1 MRLKSI
7 ITVIALI
14 LIMFMSAIE
23 SSIISLALPTI
34 KQDLNAGNL
43 ISLIFTAYF
52 IALVIANPIVGELL
66 SRFKIIYVAIAG
78 LLLFSIGSFMCGL
91 STNFTMLIISRVI
104 QGFGSGVLMS
114 LSQIVPKLA
123 FEIPLRY
130 KIMGIVGSVWG
141 ISSII
146 GPLLGGGILEFA
158 TWHWL
163 FYINIPIAIIAI
175 ILVIWTFHFPEEET
189 VAKSKFD
196 TKGLT
201 LFYVFI
207 GLIMFALLNQQLLLL
222 NFLSFILAIVV
233 AMCLFKVEKHVSSPF
248 LPVVEFNRSITLVFI
263 TDLLTAICLMGFNLY
278 IPVYLQEQLGLS
290 PLQSGL
296 VIFPLS
302 VAWITLN
309 FNLHLSVAWITLNF
323 NLHRIEAKLS
333 RKVIYL
339 LSFTLLLVSS
349 IIISFGIKLP
359 VLIAFVLILAGLSF
373 GYIYTKDSVIVQ
385 EETSP
390 LQMKKMMSFYG
401 LTKNLGASIG
411 STIMGYLYA
420 IQSGIFGPNL
430 HNVLSAVA
438 VISIGLIV
446 LWVVFFKEQSSQS
459 KE

>member
-7 ITVIALI
+7 VTVIALI
-14 LIMFMSAIE
+14 LIMFMAAIE

-66 SRFKIIYVAIAG
+66 TRFKIIYIAIAG
-78 LLLFSIGSFMCGL
+78 LTLFTVGSLMSGL
-91 STNFTMLIISRVI
+91 STHFSMLVISRVI
-104 QGFGSGVLMS
+104 QGFGSGVMMS

-175 ILVIWTFHFPEEET
+175 ILVVWTFHFPEEET

-196 TKGLT
+196 TKGIT
-201 LFYVFI
+201 LFYIFI
-207 GLIMFALLNQQLLLL
+207 GLIMFALLNQQHLYL
-222 NFLSFILAIVV
+222 NIIGFVLAILV
-233 AMCLFKVEKHVSSPF
+233 ALRLFNVEKKVSSPF
-248 LPVVEFNRSITLVFI
+248 LPVAEFNRMITLVFI
-263 TDLLTAICLMGFNLY
+263 TDLLTAVCLMGFNLY

-309 FNLHLSVAWITLNF
+309 FNLH
-323 NLHRIEAKLS
+323 HIEAKLS

-339 LSFTLLLVSS
+339 SSFTLLLLSS
-349 IIISFGIKLP
+349 IIIAFGIKLP
-359 VLIAFVLILAGLSF
+359 ILIACVLILSGLSF

-390 LQMKKMMSFYG
+390 IQMKKMMSFYG
-401 LTKNLGASIG
+401 LTKNLVASIG

-420 IQSGIFGPNL
+420 LKSGLFGANL
-430 HNVLSAVA
+430 HNILGVVSL
-438 VISIGLIV
+438 ISVGLIV
-446 LWVVFFKEQSSQS
+446 VWLIFYREAASQTKE
-459 KE
+459 

>member
-66 SRFKIIYVAIAG
+66 SRFKIIYVAITG

-196 TKGLT
+196 TKGLA

-296 VIFPLS
+296 VIFP
-302 VAWITLN
+302 
-309 FNLHLSVAWITLNF
+309 LSVAWITLNF

>member
-7 ITVIALI
+7 VTVIALI
-14 LIMFMSAIE
+14 LIMFMAAIE

-66 SRFKIIYVAIAG
+66 TRFKIIYIAIAG
-78 LLLFSIGSFMCGL
+78 LTLFTVGSLMSGL
-91 STNFTMLIISRVI
+91 STHFSMLIISRVI
-104 QGFGSGVLMS
+104 QGFGSGVMMS

-163 FYINIPIAIIAI
+163 FYINIPIPIIAI
-175 ILVIWTFHFPEEET
+175 ILVVWTFHFPEEET

-196 TKGLT
+196 TKGIT
-201 LFYVFI
+201 LFYIFI
-207 GLIMFALLNQQLLLL
+207 GLIMFALLNQQHLYL
-222 NFLSFILAIVV
+222 NIIGFVLAILV
-233 AMCLFKVEKHVSSPF
+233 ALRLFNVEKKVSSPF
-248 LPVVEFNRSITLVFI
+248 LPVAEFNRMITLVFI
-263 TDLLTAICLMGFNLY
+263 TDLLTAVCLMGFNLY

-309 FNLHLSVAWITLNF
+309 FNLH
-323 NLHRIEAKLS
+323 HIEAKLS

-339 LSFTLLLVSS
+339 SSFTLLLLSS
-349 IIISFGIKLP
+349 IIIAFGIKLP
-359 VLIAFVLILAGLSF
+359 ILIACVLILSGLSF

-390 LQMKKMMSFYG
+390 IQMKKMMSFYG

-420 IQSGIFGPNL
+420 LKSGLFGANL
-430 HNVLSAVA
+430 HNILGVVSL
-438 VISIGLIV
+438 ISVGLIV
-446 LWVVFFKEQSSQS
+446 VWLIFYREAASQTKE
-459 KE
+459 

>member
-23 SSIISLALPTI
+23 SSIISLALPII

-309 FNLHLSVAWITLNF
+309 FNLH
-323 NLHRIEAKLS
+323 RIEAKLS

>member
-78 LLLFSIGSFMCGL
+78 LLLFSIGSLMCGL

-233 AMCLFKVEKHVSSPF
+233 AIRLFKVEKHVSSPF

-309 FNLHLSVAWITLNF
+309 FNLH
-323 NLHRIEAKLS
+323 RIEAKLS

-359 VLIAFVLILAGLSF
+359 LLIAFVLILAGLSF

-390 LQMKKMMSFYG
+390 LQMKKMMLFYG

-420 IQSGIFGPNL
+420 IQSAIFGPNL

-438 VISIGLIV
+438 VISTGLIV
-446 LWVVFFKEQSSQS
+446 LWVVFFKEQLSQS

>member
-7 ITVIALI
+7 VTVIALI
-14 LIMFMSAIE
+14 LIMFMAAIE

-66 SRFKIIYVAIAG
+66 TRFKIIYIAIAG
-78 LLLFSIGSFMCGL
+78 LTLFTVGSLMSGL
-91 STNFTMLIISRVI
+91 STHFSMLVISRVI
-104 QGFGSGVLMS
+104 QGFGSGVMMS

-175 ILVIWTFHFPEEET
+175 ILVVWTFHFPEEET

-196 TKGLT
+196 TKGIT
-201 LFYVFI
+201 LFYIFI
-207 GLIMFALLNQQLLLL
+207 GLIMFALLNQQHLYL
-222 NFLSFILAIVV
+222 NIIGFVLAILV
-233 AMCLFKVEKHVSSPF
+233 ALRLFNVEKKVSSPF
-248 LPVVEFNRSITLVFI
+248 LPVAEFNRMITLVFI
-263 TDLLTAICLMGFNLY
+263 TDLLTAVCLMGFNLY

-309 FNLHLSVAWITLNF
+309 FNSH
-323 NLHRIEAKLS
+323 HIEAKLS

-339 LSFTLLLVSS
+339 SSFTLLLLSS
-349 IIISFGIKLP
+349 IIIAFGIKLP
-359 VLIAFVLILAGLSF
+359 ILIACVLILSGLSF

-390 LQMKKMMSFYG
+390 IQMKKMMSFYG

-420 IQSGIFGPNL
+420 LKSGLFGANL
-430 HNVLSAVA
+430 HNILGVVSL
-438 VISIGLIV
+438 ISVGLIV
-446 LWVVFFKEQSSQS
+446 VWLIFYREAASQTKE
-459 KE
+459 

>member
-14 LIMFMSAIE
+14 LIMFMSEIE

-309 FNLHLSVAWITLNF
+309 FNLH
-323 NLHRIEAKLS
+323 RIEAKLS

>member
-201 LFYVFI
+201 LFYVLI

-296 VIFPLS
+296 VIFP
-302 VAWITLN
+302 
-309 FNLHLSVAWITLNF
+309 LSVAWITLNF

>member
-263 TDLLTAICLMGFNLY
+263 TALLTAICLMGFNLY

-296 VIFPLS
+296 VIFP
-302 VAWITLN
+302 
-309 FNLHLSVAWITLNF
+309 LSVAWITLNF

>member
-201 LFYVFI
+201 LFYIFI

-302 VAWITLN
+302 L
-309 FNLHLSVAWITLNF
+309 AWITLNF

>member
-222 NFLSFILAIVV
+222 NFLSFILVIVV

-296 VIFPLS
+296 VIFP
-302 VAWITLN
+302 
-309 FNLHLSVAWITLNF
+309 LSVAWITLNF

>member
-1 MRLKSI
+1 KSI

-278 IPVYLQEQLGLS
+278 ISVYLQEQLGLS

-296 VIFPLS
+296 VIFP
-302 VAWITLN
+302 
-309 FNLHLSVAWITLNF
+309 LSVAWITLNF

>member
-309 FNLHLSVAWITLNF
+309 FNLH
-323 NLHRIEAKLS
+323 RIEAKLS

-385 EETSP
+385 EETSS

>member
-7 ITVIALI
+7 VTVIALI
-14 LIMFMSAIE
+14 LIMFMAAIE

-66 SRFKIIYVAIAG
+66 TRFKIIYIAIAG
-78 LLLFSIGSFMCGL
+78 LTLFTVGSLMSGL
-91 STNFTMLIISRVI
+91 STHFSMLVISRVI
-104 QGFGSGVLMS
+104 QGFGSGVMMS

-175 ILVIWTFHFPEEET
+175 TLVVWTFHFPEEET

-196 TKGLT
+196 TKGIT
-201 LFYVFI
+201 LFYIFI
-207 GLIMFALLNQQLLLL
+207 GLIMFALLNQQHLYL
-222 NFLSFILAIVV
+222 NIIGFVLAILV
-233 AMCLFKVEKHVSSPF
+233 ALRLFNVEKKVSSPF
-248 LPVVEFNRSITLVFI
+248 LPVAEFNRMITLVFI
-263 TDLLTAICLMGFNLY
+263 TDLLTAVCLMGFNLY

-309 FNLHLSVAWITLNF
+309 FNLH
-323 NLHRIEAKLS
+323 HIEAKLS

-339 LSFTLLLVSS
+339 SSFTLLLLSS
-349 IIISFGIKLP
+349 IIIAFGIKLP
-359 VLIAFVLILAGLSF
+359 ILIACVLILSGLSF

-390 LQMKKMMSFYG
+390 IQMKKMMSFYG

-420 IQSGIFGPNL
+420 LKSGLFGANL
-430 HNVLSAVA
+430 HNILGVVSL
-438 VISIGLIV
+438 ISVGLIV
-446 LWVVFFKEQSSQS
+446 VWLIFYREAASQTKE
-459 KE
+459 

>member
-309 FNLHLSVAWITLNF
+309 FNLH
-323 NLHRIEAKLS
+323 RIEAKLS

-359 VLIAFVLILAGLSF
+359 VLVAFVLILAGLSF

>member
-309 FNLHLSVAWITLNF
+309 FNLH
-323 NLHRIEAKLS
+323 RIEAKLS

-411 STIMGYLYA
+411 SIIMGYLYA

>member
-7 ITVIALI
+7 VTVIALI
-14 LIMFMSAIE
+14 LIMFMAAIE

-66 SRFKIIYVAIAG
+66 TRFKIIYIAIAG
-78 LLLFSIGSFMCGL
+78 LTLFTVGSLMSGL
-91 STNFTMLIISRVI
+91 STHFSMLVISRVI
-104 QGFGSGVLMS
+104 QGFGSGVMMS

-130 KIMGIVGSVWG
+130 KIMGIVDSVWG

-175 ILVIWTFHFPEEET
+175 ILVVWTFHFPEEET

-196 TKGLT
+196 TKGIT
-201 LFYVFI
+201 LFYIFI
-207 GLIMFALLNQQLLLL
+207 GLIMFALLNQQHLYL
-222 NFLSFILAIVV
+222 NIIGFVLAILV
-233 AMCLFKVEKHVSSPF
+233 ALRLFNVEKKVSSPF
-248 LPVVEFNRSITLVFI
+248 LPVAEFNRMITLVFI
-263 TDLLTAICLMGFNLY
+263 TDLLTAVCLMGFNLY

-309 FNLHLSVAWITLNF
+309 FNLH
-323 NLHRIEAKLS
+323 HIEAKLS

-339 LSFTLLLVSS
+339 SSFTLLLLSS
-349 IIISFGIKLP
+349 IIIAFGIKLP
-359 VLIAFVLILAGLSF
+359 ILIACVLILSGLSF

-390 LQMKKMMSFYG
+390 IQMKKMMSFYG

-420 IQSGIFGPNL
+420 LKSGLFGANL
-430 HNVLSAVA
+430 HNILGVVSL
-438 VISIGLIV
+438 ISVGLIV
-446 LWVVFFKEQSSQS
+446 VWLIFYREAASQTKE
-459 KE
+459 

>member
-7 ITVIALI
+7 VTVIALI
-14 LIMFMSAIE
+14 LIMFMAAIE

-66 SRFKIIYVAIAG
+66 TRFKIIYIAIAG
-78 LLLFSIGSFMCGL
+78 LTLFTVGSLMSGL
-91 STNFTMLIISRVI
+91 STHFSMLIISRVI
-104 QGFGSGVLMS
+104 QGFGSGVMMS

-175 ILVIWTFHFPEEET
+175 ILVVWTFHFPEEKT

-196 TKGLT
+196 TKGIT
-201 LFYVFI
+201 LFYIFI
-207 GLIMFALLNQQLLLL
+207 GLIMFALLNQQHLYL
-222 NFLSFILAIVV
+222 NIIGFVLAILV
-233 AMCLFKVEKHVSSPF
+233 ALRLFNVEKKVSSPF
-248 LPVVEFNRSITLVFI
+248 LPVAEFNRMITLVFI
-263 TDLLTAICLMGFNLY
+263 TDLLTAVCLMGFNLY

-309 FNLHLSVAWITLNF
+309 FNLH
-323 NLHRIEAKLS
+323 HIEAKLS

-339 LSFTLLLVSS
+339 SSFTLLLSS
-349 IIISFGIKLP
+349 IIIAFGIKLP
-359 VLIAFVLILAGLSF
+359 ILIACVLILSGLSF

-390 LQMKKMMSFYG
+390 IQMKKMMSFYG

-420 IQSGIFGPNL
+420 LKSGLFGANL
-430 HNVLSAVA
+430 HNILGVVSL
-438 VISIGLIV
+438 ISVGLIV
-446 LWVVFFKEQSSQS
+446 V
-459 KE
+459 

>member
-7 ITVIALI
+7 VTVIALI
-14 LIMFMSAIE
+14 LIMFMAAIE

-66 SRFKIIYVAIAG
+66 TRFKIIYIAIAG
-78 LLLFSIGSFMCGL
+78 LTLFTVGSLMSGL
-91 STNFTMLIISRVI
+91 STHFSMLIISRVI
-104 QGFGSGVLMS
+104 QGFGSGVMMS

-175 ILVIWTFHFPEEET
+175 ILVVWTFHFPEEET

-196 TKGLT
+196 TKGIT
-201 LFYVFI
+201 LFYIFI
-207 GLIMFALLNQQLLLL
+207 SLIMFALLNQQHLYL
-222 NFLSFILAIVV
+222 NIIGFVLAILV
-233 AMCLFKVEKHVSSPF
+233 ALRLFNVEKKVSSPF
-248 LPVVEFNRSITLVFI
+248 LPVAEFNRMITLVFI
-263 TDLLTAICLMGFNLY
+263 TDLLTAVCLMGFNLY

-309 FNLHLSVAWITLNF
+309 FNLH
-323 NLHRIEAKLS
+323 HIEAKLS

-339 LSFTLLLVSS
+339 SSFTLLLLSS
-349 IIISFGIKLP
+349 IIIAFGIKLP
-359 VLIAFVLILAGLSF
+359 ILIACVLILSGLSF

-390 LQMKKMMSFYG
+390 IQMKKMMSFYG

-420 IQSGIFGPNL
+420 LKSGLFGANL
-430 HNVLSAVA
+430 HNILGVVSL
-438 VISIGLIV
+438 ISVGLIV
-446 LWVVFFKEQSSQS
+446 VWLIFYREAASQTKE
-459 KE
+459 

>member
-7 ITVIALI
+7 VTVIALI
-14 LIMFMSAIE
+14 LIMFMAAIE

-66 SRFKIIYVAIAG
+66 TRFKIIYIAIAG
-78 LLLFSIGSFMCGL
+78 LTLFTVGSLMSGL
-91 STNFTMLIISRVI
+91 STHFSMLIISRVI
-104 QGFGSGVLMS
+104 QGFGSGVMMS

-175 ILVIWTFHFPEEET
+175 ILVVWTFHFPEEKT

-196 TKGLT
+196 TKGIT
-201 LFYVFI
+201 LFYIFI
-207 GLIMFALLNQQLLLL
+207 GLIMFALLKQQHLYL
-222 NFLSFILAIVV
+222 NIIGFVLAILV
-233 AMCLFKVEKHVSSPF
+233 ALRLFNVEKKVSSPF
-248 LPVVEFNRSITLVFI
+248 LPVAEFNRMITLVFI
-263 TDLLTAICLMGFNLY
+263 TDLLTAVCLMGFNLY

-309 FNLHLSVAWITLNF
+309 FNLH
-323 NLHRIEAKLS
+323 HIEAKLS

-339 LSFTLLLVSS
+339 SSFTLLLLSS
-349 IIISFGIKLP
+349 IIIAFGIKLP
-359 VLIAFVLILAGLSF
+359 ILIACVLILSGLSF

-390 LQMKKMMSFYG
+390 IQMKKMMSFYG

-420 IQSGIFGPNL
+420 LKSGLFGANL
-430 HNVLSAVA
+430 HNILGVVSL
-438 VISIGLIV
+438 ISVGLIV
-446 LWVVFFKEQSSQS
+446 VWLIFYREAASQTKE
-459 KE
+459 

>member
-1 MRLKSI
+1 MV
-7 ITVIALI
+7 TVIALI
-14 LIMFMSAIE
+14 LIMFMAAIE

-66 SRFKIIYVAIAG
+66 TRFKIIYIAIAG
-78 LLLFSIGSFMCGL
+78 LTLFTVGSLMSGL
-91 STNFTMLIISRVI
+91 STHFSMLVISRVI
-104 QGFGSGVLMS
+104 QGFGSGVMMS

-175 ILVIWTFHFPEEET
+175 ILVVWTFHFPEEET

-196 TKGLT
+196 TKGIT
-201 LFYVFI
+201 LFYIFI
-207 GLIMFALLNQQLLLL
+207 GLIMFALLNQQHLYL
-222 NFLSFILAIVV
+222 NIIGFVLAILV
-233 AMCLFKVEKHVSSPF
+233 ALRLFNVEKKVSSPF
-248 LPVVEFNRSITLVFI
+248 LPVAEFNRMITLVFI
-263 TDLLTAICLMGFNLY
+263 TDLLTAVCLMGFNLY

-309 FNLHLSVAWITLNF
+309 FNLH
-323 NLHRIEAKLS
+323 HIEAKLS

-339 LSFTLLLVSS
+339 SSFTLLLLSS
-349 IIISFGIKLP
+349 IIIAFGIKLP
-359 VLIAFVLILAGLSF
+359 ILIACVLILSGLSF

-390 LQMKKMMSFYG
+390 IQMKKMMSFYG

-420 IQSGIFGPNL
+420 LKSGLFGANL
-430 HNVLSAVA
+430 HNILGVVSL
-438 VISIGLIV
+438 ISVGLIV
-446 LWVVFFKEQSSQS
+446 VWLIFYREAASQTKE
-459 KE
+459 

>member
-233 AMCLFKVEKHVSSPF
+233 AMCLFKIEKHVSSPF

-296 VIFPLS
+296 VIFP
-302 VAWITLN
+302 
-309 FNLHLSVAWITLNF
+309 LSVAWITLNF

>member
-1 MRLKSI
+1 RLKSI

-309 FNLHLSVAWITLNF
+309 FNLH
-323 NLHRIEAKLS
+323 RIEAKLS

>member
-1 MRLKSI
+1 
-7 ITVIALI
+7 
-14 LIMFMSAIE
+14 MFMSAIE

-233 AMCLFKVEKHVSSPF
+233 AIRLFKVEKHVSSPF

-309 FNLHLSVAWITLNF
+309 FNLH
-323 NLHRIEAKLS
+323 RIEAKLS

-359 VLIAFVLILAGLSF
+359 LLIAFVLILAGLSF

>member
-7 ITVIALI
+7 VTVIALI
-14 LIMFMSAIE
+14 LIMFMAAIE

-66 SRFKIIYVAIAG
+66 TRFKIIYIAIAG
-78 LLLFSIGSFMCGL
+78 LTLFTVGSLMSGL
-91 STNFTMLIISRVI
+91 STHFSMLIISRVI
-104 QGFGSGVLMS
+104 QGFGSGVMMS

-175 ILVIWTFHFPEEET
+175 ILVVWTFHFPEEKT

-196 TKGLT
+196 TKGIT
-201 LFYVFI
+201 LFYIFI
-207 GLIMFALLNQQLLLL
+207 GLIMFALLNQQHLYL
-222 NFLSFILAIVV
+222 NIIGFVLAILV
-233 AMCLFKVEKHVSSPF
+233 ALRLFNVEKKVSSPF
-248 LPVVEFNRSITLVFI
+248 LPVAEFNRMITLVFI
-263 TDLLTAICLMGFNLY
+263 ADLLTAVCLMGFNLY

-309 FNLHLSVAWITLNF
+309 FNLH
-323 NLHRIEAKLS
+323 HIEAKLS

-339 LSFTLLLVSS
+339 SSFTLLLLSS
-349 IIISFGIKLP
+349 IIIAFGIKLP
-359 VLIAFVLILAGLSF
+359 ILIACVLILSGLSF

-390 LQMKKMMSFYG
+390 IQMKKMMSFYG

-420 IQSGIFGPNL
+420 LKSGLFGANL
-430 HNVLSAVA
+430 HNILGVVSL
-438 VISIGLIV
+438 ISVGLIV
-446 LWVVFFKEQSSQS
+446 VWLIFYREAASQTKE
-459 KE
+459 

>member
-7 ITVIALI
+7 VTVIALI
-14 LIMFMSAIE
+14 LIMFMAAIE

-66 SRFKIIYVAIAG
+66 TRFKIIYIAIAG
-78 LLLFSIGSFMCGL
+78 LTLFTVGSLMSGL
-91 STNFTMLIISRVI
+91 STHFSMLVISRVI
-104 QGFGSGVLMS
+104 QGFGSGVMMS

-175 ILVIWTFHFPEEET
+175 ILVVWTFHFPEEET

-196 TKGLT
+196 TKGIT
-201 LFYVFI
+201 LFYIFI
-207 GLIMFALLNQQLLLL
+207 GLIMFALLNQQHLYL
-222 NFLSFILAIVV
+222 NIIGFVLAILV
-233 AMCLFKVEKHVSSPF
+233 ALRLFNVEKKVSSPF
-248 LPVVEFNRSITLVFI
+248 LPVAEFNRMITLVFI
-263 TDLLTAICLMGFNLY
+263 TDLLTAVCLMGFNLY
-278 IPVYLQEQLGLS
+278 ITVYLQEQLGLS

-309 FNLHLSVAWITLNF
+309 FNLH
-323 NLHRIEAKLS
+323 HIEAKLS

-339 LSFTLLLVSS
+339 SSFTLLLLSS
-349 IIISFGIKLP
+349 IIIAFGIKLP
-359 VLIAFVLILAGLSF
+359 ILIACVLILSGLSF

-390 LQMKKMMSFYG
+390 IQMKKMMSFYG

-420 IQSGIFGPNL
+420 LKSGLFGANL
-430 HNVLSAVA
+430 HNILGVVSL
-438 VISIGLIV
+438 ISVGLIV
-446 LWVVFFKEQSSQS
+446 VWLIFYREAASQTKE
-459 KE
+459 

>member
-141 ISSII
+141 ISSISSII

-309 FNLHLSVAWITLNF
+309 FNLH
-323 NLHRIEAKLS
+323 RIEAKLS

>member
-163 FYINIPIAIIAI
+163 FYINIPIAIICI

-296 VIFPLS
+296 VIFP
-302 VAWITLN
+302 
-309 FNLHLSVAWITLNF
+309 LSVAWITLNF

>member
-7 ITVIALI
+7 VTVIALI
-14 LIMFMSAIE
+14 LIMFMAAIE

-66 SRFKIIYVAIAG
+66 TRFKIIYIAIAG
-78 LLLFSIGSFMCGL
+78 LTLFTVGSLMSGL
-91 STNFTMLIISRVI
+91 STHFSMLIISRVI
-104 QGFGSGVLMS
+104 QGFGSGVMMS

-163 FYINIPIAIIAI
+163 FFINIPIAIIAI
-175 ILVIWTFHFPEEET
+175 ILVVWTFHFSEEET

-196 TKGLT
+196 TKGIT
-201 LFYVFI
+201 LFYIFI
-207 GLIMFALLNQQLLLL
+207 GLIMFALLNQQHLYL
-222 NFLSFILAIVV
+222 NIIGFVLAILI
-233 AMCLFKVEKHVSSPF
+233 ALRLFNVEKKVSSPF
-248 LPVVEFNRSITLVFI
+248 LPVAEFNRMITLVFI
-263 TDLLTAICLMGFNLY
+263 TDLLTAVCLMGFNLY

-309 FNLHLSVAWITLNF
+309 FNLH
-323 NLHRIEAKLS
+323 HIETKLS

-339 LSFTLLLVSS
+339 SSFTLLLLSS
-349 IIISFGIKLP
+349 IIIAFGIKLP
-359 VLIAFVLILAGLSF
+359 ILIACVLILSGISF

-390 LQMKKMMSFYG
+390 IQMKKMMSFYG

-420 IQSGIFGPNL
+420 LKSGLFGANL
-430 HNVLSAVA
+430 HNILGVVSL
-438 VISIGLIV
+438 ISVGLIV
-446 LWVVFFKEQSSQS
+446 VWLIFYREAASQTN
-459 KE
+459 E

>member
-7 ITVIALI
+7 VTVIALI
-14 LIMFMSAIE
+14 LIMFMAAIE

-66 SRFKIIYVAIAG
+66 TRFKIIYIAIAG
-78 LLLFSIGSFMCGL
+78 LTLFTVGSLMSGL
-91 STNFTMLIISRVI
+91 STHFSMLIISRVI
-104 QGFGSGVLMS
+104 QGFGSGVMMS

-175 ILVIWTFHFPEEET
+175 ILVVWTFHFPEEKT

-196 TKGLT
+196 TKGIT
-201 LFYVFI
+201 LFYIFI
-207 GLIMFALLNQQLLLL
+207 GLIMFALLNQQHLYL
-222 NFLSFILAIVV
+222 NIIGFVLAILV
-233 AMCLFKVEKHVSSPF
+233 ALRLFNVEKKVSSPF
-248 LPVVEFNRSITLVFI
+248 LPVAEFNRMITLVFI
-263 TDLLTAICLMGFNLY
+263 TDLLTAVCLMGFNLY

-309 FNLHLSVAWITLNF
+309 FNLH
-323 NLHRIEAKLS
+323 HIEAKLS

-339 LSFTLLLVSS
+339 SSFTLLLLSS
-349 IIISFGIKLP
+349 IIIAFGIKLP
-359 VLIAFVLILAGLSF
+359 ILIACVLILSGLSF

-390 LQMKKMMSFYG
+390 IQMKKMISFYG

-420 IQSGIFGPNL
+420 LKSGLFGANL
-430 HNVLSAVA
+430 HNILGVVSL
-438 VISIGLIV
+438 ISVGLIV
-446 LWVVFFKEQSSQS
+446 VWLIFYREAASQTKE
-459 KE
+459 

>member
-309 FNLHLSVAWITLNF
+309 FNLH
-323 NLHRIEAKLS
+323 RIEAKLS

-446 LWVVFFKEQSSQS
+446 LWVVFLKEQSSQS

>member
-302 VAWITLN
+302 L
-309 FNLHLSVAWITLNF
+309 AWITLNF

-420 IQSGIFGPNL
+420 I
-430 HNVLSAVA
+430 
-438 VISIGLIV
+438 
-446 LWVVFFKEQSSQS
+446 
-459 KE
+459 

>member
-1 MRLKSI
+1 M
-7 ITVIALI
+7 
-14 LIMFMSAIE
+14 
-23 SSIISLALPTI
+23 
-34 KQDLNAGNL
+34 
-43 ISLIFTAYF
+43 
-52 IALVIANPIVGELL
+52 GELL

-278 IPVYLQEQLGLS
+278 ISVYLQEQLGLS

-296 VIFPLS
+296 VIFP
-302 VAWITLN
+302 
-309 FNLHLSVAWITLNF
+309 LSVAWITLNF

>member
-309 FNLHLSVAWITLNF
+309 FNLH
-323 NLHRIEAKLS
+323 RIEAKLS

-401 LTKNLGASIG
+401 LTKNLGASTG

>member
-309 FNLHLSVAWITLNF
+309 FNLH
-323 NLHRIEAKLS
+323 RIEAKLS

-420 IQSGIFGPNL
+420 IQSGIFGPKL

>member
-207 GLIMFALLNQQLLLL
+207 GLIMFALLNQQLLLF

-233 AMCLFKVEKHVSSPF
+233 AICLFKVEKHVSSPF

-296 VIFPLS
+296 VIFP
-302 VAWITLN
+302 
-309 FNLHLSVAWITLNF
+309 LSVAWITLNF

>member
-1 MRLKSI
+1 
-7 ITVIALI
+7 
-14 LIMFMSAIE
+14 
-23 SSIISLALPTI
+23 
-34 KQDLNAGNL
+34 
-43 ISLIFTAYF
+43 LIFTAYF

-66 SRFKIIYVAIAG
+66 TRFKIIYIAIAG
-78 LLLFSIGSFMCGL
+78 LTLFTVGSLMSGL
-91 STNFTMLIISRVI
+91 STHFSMLIISRVI
-104 QGFGSGVLMS
+104 QGFGSGVMMS

-163 FYINIPIAIIAI
+163 FFINIPIAIIAI
-175 ILVIWTFHFPEEET
+175 ILVVWTFHFSEEET

-196 TKGLT
+196 TKGIT
-201 LFYVFI
+201 LFYIFI
-207 GLIMFALLNQQLLLL
+207 GLIMFALLNQQHLYL
-222 NFLSFILAIVV
+222 NIIGFVLAILI
-233 AMCLFKVEKHVSSPF
+233 ALRLFNVEKKVSSPF
-248 LPVVEFNRSITLVFI
+248 LPVAEFNRMITLVFI
-263 TDLLTAICLMGFNLY
+263 TDLLTAVCLMGFNLY

-309 FNLHLSVAWITLNF
+309 FNLH
-323 NLHRIEAKLS
+323 HIEAKLS

-339 LSFTLLLVSS
+339 SSFTLLLLSS
-349 IIISFGIKLP
+349 IIIAFGIKLP
-359 VLIAFVLILAGLSF
+359 ILIACVLILSGISF

-390 LQMKKMMSFYG
+390 IQMKKMMSFYG

-420 IQSGIFGPNL
+420 LKSGLFGANL
-430 HNVLSAVA
+430 HNILGVVSL
-438 VISIGLIV
+438 ISVGLIV
-446 LWVVFFKEQSSQS
+446 VWLIFYREAASQTN
-459 KE
+459 E

>member
-66 SRFKIIYVAIAG
+66 SRFKIIYVAIVG

-233 AMCLFKVEKHVSSPF
+233 AIRLFKVEKHVSSPF

-309 FNLHLSVAWITLNF
+309 FNLH
-323 NLHRIEAKLS
+323 RIEAKLS

-339 LSFTLLLVSS
+339 LSFTLLLVIS

-359 VLIAFVLILAGLSF
+359 LLIAFVLILAGLSF